1 MKLLFGH
8 KLPGLVLFALLL
20 PASVF
25 AQPISLFNGEDLT
38 GWRVHGTEKWYVENG
53 ELICESGPD
62 AEYGYLATEQV
73 FKNFDLTVDFKQEAN
88 GNSGI
93 FFRSSLEG
101 TIITGWQ
108 AEVAPPDNDTGG
120 VYESYGRGWLVK
132 PDKALDK
139 ALNMGEW
146 NTMRIRV
153 VEDHVQT
160 WVNGVPM
167 VDFKDEKI
175 GEAEGSIALQIHD
188 GGGIKVRWRNLM
200 IEEVEADETTG
211 SYLYITELI
220 RATPGKL
227 LPLIDALKAKAAYY
241 ESAGLSAPYIMRHS
255 QGDHWDLM
263 LLHPVESY
271 ATYFSP
277 ANMAARVAAQKKHGI
292 DEAREMDMIAWRERT
307 FVQGPS
313 VDIVADRFEGMSF
326 FHIEI
331 FTALPD
337 KRQELLMQRKM
348 ENKYLE
354 GIDRQQNLIFQKD
367 MGGAWDQYTL
377 GFYRDIKHFAESAD
391 IPIEK
396 EDEAARAAGF
406 QSVYT
411 IGSYLR
417 SLIAEH
423 HDTLATA
430 VR

>member
-1 MKLLFGH
+1 MMWGF
-8 KLPGLVLFALLL
+8 VLFVSALFVIAL
-20 PASVF
+20 PASVW
-25 AQPISLFNGEDLT
+25 AQPASLFNGKDLD
-38 GWRVHGTEKWYVENG
+38 GWRIHGTERWYVDAG
-53 ELICESGPD
+53 ELVCESGPD
-62 AEYGYLATEQV
+62 AEYGYLATERI
-73 FKNFDLTVDFKQEAN
+73 FKNFDLTLEFKQEAN
-88 GNSGI
+88 GNSGV
-93 FFRSSLEG
+93 FFRSSLDG

-132 PDKALDK
+132 PDKARDA
-139 ALNMGEW
+139 ALNMGAW

-175 GEAEGSIALQIHD
+175 GQAEGSIALQIHD
-188 GGGIKVRWRNLM
+188 GGGIKVRWRNIV
-200 IEEVEADETTG
+200 IEEVEPDNTTG

-227 LPLIDALKAKAAYY
+227 LPLIDALKAKQAYY
-241 ESAGLSAPYIMRHS
+241 KDAGLAAPYIMRHS
-255 QGDHWDLM
+255 QGDQWDLM
-263 LLHPVESY
+263 LLHPVKSY
-271 ATYFSP
+271 ADYYAP
-277 ANMAARVAAQKKHGI
+277 ASMAARSMAEQKHGL
-292 DEAREMDMIAWRERT
+292 DKQTEMDMIAWRERT
-307 FVQGPS
+307 FVQGPPL
-313 VDIVADRFEGMSF
+313 DIVDARYDGMSF

-337 KRQELLMQRKM
+337 KRNELIMQRKM
-348 ENKYLE
+348 ENKYLT
-354 GIDRQQNLIFQKD
+354 GIDRQQNLIFVKD
-367 MGGAWDQYTL
+367 LGGSWDQFTL

-396 EDEAARAAGF
+396 ENEAAQAAGF
-406 QSVYT
+406 KSVYT

>member
-1 MKLLFGH
+1 MEDGLL
-8 KLPGLVLFALLL
+8 V
-20 PASVF
+20 
-25 AQPISLFNGEDLT
+25 
-38 GWRVHGTEKWYVENG
+38 
-53 ELICESGPD
+53 CESGPD
-62 AEYGYLATEQV
+62 AEYGYLATEQT
-73 FKNFDLTVDFKQEAN
+73 FKNFDLSIDFMQEAN

-93 FFRSSLEG
+93 FFRSSLDG

-139 ALNMGEW
+139 ALKMGEW
-146 NTMRIRV
+146 NTMRVRV

-167 VDFKDEKI
+167 VDFRDEKI
-175 GEAEGSIALQIHD
+175 GEASGSIALQIHD
-188 GGGIKVRWRNLM
+188 GGGIKVRWRNLY
-200 IEEVEADETTG
+200 ITEVEEDNTTG
-211 SYLYITELI
+211 TYLYRTELI

-227 LPLIDALKAKAAYY
+227 LPLIDALKEQRAYY
-241 ESAGLSAPYIMRHS
+241 EDAGLAAPFIMRHS
-255 QGDHWDLM
+255 QGDQWDLM

-271 ATYFSP
+271 ADYFSP
-277 ANMAARVAAQKKHGI
+277 ANMATRERAGKQHGI
-292 DEAREMDMIAWRERT
+292 HDESFTSMIAWREDT
-307 FVQGPS
+307 FVHGPPLD
-313 VDIVADRFEGMSF
+313 VVAERFDDMGF
-326 FHIEI
+326 YHIEI
-331 FTALPD
+331 FTAIPD
-337 KRQELLMQRKM
+337 KRQELMKQRKM
-348 ENKYLE
+348 ENVYLE
-354 GIDRQQNLIFQKD
+354 AIDRQQNLIFTKD
-367 MGGAWDQYTL
+367 AGGAWDMYTL

-396 EDEAARAAGF
+396 ENAAAKAAGF
-406 QSVYT
+406 KSVYT

>member
-1 MKLLFGH
+1 M
-8 KLPGLVLFALLL
+8 LPVILVVIMAM
-20 PASVF
+20 PVSSI
-25 AQPISLFNGEDLT
+25 AQPITLFNGEDLS
-38 GWRVHGTEKWYVENG
+38 GWRIHGTEKWYVQDG
-53 ELICESGPD
+53 ELVCESGPD
-62 AEYGYLATEQV
+62 AEYGYLATEQT
-73 FKNFDLTVDFKQEAN
+73 FKNFDLTLEFKQEAN
-88 GNSGI
+88 GNSGV
-93 FFRSSLEG
+93 FFRSSLDG

-132 PDKALDK
+132 PDKARDK
-139 ALNMGEW
+139 ALKMGEW
-146 NTMRIRV
+146 NTMRVRV

-188 GGGIKVRWRNLM
+188 GGGIKVRWRNLV
-200 IEEVEADETTG
+200 IEEVDQDNTTG
-211 SYLYITELI
+211 SYLYVTELL
-220 RATPGKL
+220 RATPGQL
-227 LPLIDALKAKAAYY
+227 LPLIDALKEKSAYY
-241 ESAGLSAPYIMRHS
+241 EAAGLQQPFIMRHS

-271 ATYFSP
+271 AAYYAP
-277 ANMAARVAAQKKHGI
+277 ANMATRAKAEDHLALDKAA
-292 DEAREMDMIAWRERT
+292 EADMIAWRERT
-307 FVQGPS
+307 FVYGPDI
-313 VDIVADRFEGMSF
+313 DIVNQRYENMSF

-331 FTALPD
+331 FTALPN

-348 ENKYLE
+348 ENVYLE
-354 GIDRQQNLIFQKD
+354 GIERQQNLIFVKD
-367 MGGAWDQYTL
+367 FGGSWDQYTL

-396 EDEAARAAGF
+396 ENEAAKAAGF